1 MYLSALYISV
11 ISEVSLSLTG
21 LNYFWWWIYMN
32 LWIIISGNNQN
43 IRAGI
48 YVYEYIHY
56 TVLYI
61 RKYTS
66 QLIHSNLYLY
76 SHGNKKQIILVLS
89 SNTFKYC
96 LYIYNFFIFHHIHTI
111 KFISVQFQISLIQKI
126 TNLLLLFLL
135 HVLKFLPTVYCTQK
149 VCNN

>member
-1 MYLSALYISV
+1 MYTS
-11 ISEVSLSLTG
+11 
-21 LNYFWWWIYMN
+21 IYS
-32 LWIIISGNNQN
+32 I
-43 IRAGI
+43 
-48 YVYEYIHY
+48 
-56 TVLYI
+56 LYI

-135 HVLKFLPTVYCTQK
+135 HVLNFYLQYCILYTKSVQQLKVIQLYLNNIISNTFLPIQQHNI
-149 VCNN
+149 NNAIK

>member
-1 MYLSALYISV
+1 MYMYMYTS
-11 ISEVSLSLTG
+11 
-21 LNYFWWWIYMN
+21 IYS
-32 LWIIISGNNQN
+32 I
-43 IRAGI
+43 
-48 YVYEYIHY
+48 
-56 TVLYI
+56 LYI

-135 HVLKFLPTVYCTQK
+135 HVLNFYLQYTVHKKCTTTKSNTALPKQHNK
-149 VCNN
+149 

>member
-1 MYLSALYISV
+1 MYTS
-11 ISEVSLSLTG
+11 
-21 LNYFWWWIYMN
+21 IYS
-32 LWIIISGNNQN
+32 I
-43 IRAGI
+43 
-48 YVYEYIHY
+48 
-56 TVLYI
+56 LYI

-135 HVLKFLPTVYCTQK
+135 CTCSKIFTYSILYTKSVQQLKVIQLYLNNIISNTFLPIQQHNI
-149 VCNN
+149 NNAIK

>member
-1 MYLSALYISV
+1 MYTS
-11 ISEVSLSLTG
+11 
-21 LNYFWWWIYMN
+21 IYS
-32 LWIIISGNNQN
+32 I
-43 IRAGI
+43 
-48 YVYEYIHY
+48 
-56 TVLYI
+56 LYI

-111 KFISVQFQISLIQKI
+111 KFISVQFQISKNYKSAFIVSLTCSKIFTYSILYTKSVQQLKVIQLYLNNI
-126 TNLLLLFLL
+126 ISNT
-135 HVLKFLPTVYCTQK
+135 FLPIQQHNI
-149 VCNN
+149 NNAIK

>member
-11 ISEVSLSLTG
+11 ISEVSLSLPG

-43 IRAGI
+43 ISS
-48 YVYEYIHY
+48 V
-56 TVLYI
+56 
-61 RKYTS
+61 TS

-149 VCNN
+149 VYNN